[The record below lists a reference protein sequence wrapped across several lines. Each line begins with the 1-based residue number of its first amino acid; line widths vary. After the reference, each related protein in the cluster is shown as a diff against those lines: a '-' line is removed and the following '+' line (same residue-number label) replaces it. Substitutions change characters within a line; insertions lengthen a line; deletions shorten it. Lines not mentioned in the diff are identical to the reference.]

1 MAGVPLRKLVS
12 GFLLPRFDQTGL
24 EDETSDIR
32 IATMGLDLQLAA
44 GGSGEVIVRPE
55 VSVYVRLLP
64 SWEEITNPR
73 HDMAPQVQL
82 SREARRMVEDRARA
96 YINERIAA
104 LPPPDDDAEP
114 EESGDAVAVAEHAR
128 EVADAAEELQVEG
141 GGGDAEAR
149 GVARATVQ
157 VAERAE
163 RVARARQ
170 GESSRRTAARRDR
183 IAAIAAIR
191 REAFDRAFAELGI
204 RLVTRGPEGA
214 VERPV
219 TAADLAEPEPSDVSE
234 AAPQEVLPETQGTIE
249 AEGGPLPAVGAV
261 GLVRPGVGRI
271 DDQHAAPQPIPQK
284 SRRLSLELDEFR
296 FDYAD
301 EASRDAAVAAFPV
314 QLLLQLDAALTGW
327 IGSEEGHRDAYRP
340 GERVMPS
347 QFADQESW
355 EAYLQELR
363 ARRPATIADV
373 RPDLNGVALV
383 AEVDPDFVDPS
394 RVNLRVAIENGAAQ
408 PAGRDVTAFEH
419 ALFQVRLQVAVPA
432 VVHRPLRLDR
442 VEPSYRFRDWLEYP
456 AMGLN
461 CGVHQ
466 VPAPASVVSLQTNWA
481 PRYVQPR
488 IDARA
493 VAGVPT
499 AFEELANPGTDVA
512 RLLALPDSYD
522 TWIGSQATV
531 DVGRGL
537 QPELADDE
545 RHSHARDLNA
555 YRRESGYIRTGIELL
570 RESCEAARAL
580 ADARG
585 MNAEARAGLARRAAP
600 WQAWLRTNETFALY
614 GGARFTDWR
623 LFQLTFILAHL
634 PTFASRIPEFEDQFD
649 AFRDELSASLLYFP
663 TGGGKSE
670 AFFGLIVFNLF
681 LDRLRGKDRGVTGL
695 VRYPLRLLTLQQ
707 SRRLM
712 RILAHAELVR
722 LRRQIPGWPFEIGFW
737 VRSGNTPN
745 RVAQGFGGVPTVTA
759 AVLF

>member
-1 MAGVPLRKLVS
+1 M
-12 GFLLPRFDQTGL
+12 
-24 EDETSDIR
+24 EDETNDIR

-44 GGSGEVIVRPE
+44 DGSGEVIVRPE

-82 SREARRMVEDRARA
+82 SREARRMVEDRARV

-104 LPPPDDDAEP
+104 LPPADDDAEP
-114 EESGDAVAVAEHAR
+114 EQSGDAVAVAAQAR
-128 EVADAAEELQVEG
+128 ESADAAEELQAES

-204 RLVTRGPEGA
+204 RLVNSGPEGA
-214 VERPV
+214 AERPV

-234 AAPQEVLPETQGTIE
+234 AAPQELLPETQGTIE
-249 AEGGPLPAVGAV
+249 AEGEPPPAAGAV

-271 DDQHAAPQPIPQK
+271 DDHHAAPQPIPQK
-284 SRRLSLELDEFR
+284 WRRLSLELDESR

-301 EASRDAAVAAFPV
+301 EVSRDAAVAVFPV

-327 IGSEEGHRDAYRP
+327 IGSDEGQRDAYRP

-347 QFADQESW
+347 QFADRDSW
-355 EAYLQELR
+355 EGHLRELR

-373 RPDLNGVALV
+373 RPNLNGVALV

-419 ALFQVRLQVAVPA
+419 ALFQVRLQVTVPA
-432 VVHRPLRLDR
+432 ELHRPLRLDR

-466 VPAPASVVSLQTNWA
+466 VPAPSGAVSLQTNWA

-488 IDARA
+488 IDART
-493 VAGVPT
+493 VEGVPT
-499 AFEELANPGTDVA
+499 AYEELANAGTDVA
-512 RLLALPDSYD
+512 RLLALPDTYD
-522 TWIGSQATV
+522 NWIASQATV

-537 QPELADDE
+537 PPELADDE
-545 RHSHARDLNA
+545 RRSHARDLNA
-555 YRRESGYIRTGIELL
+555 YRQESGYIRAGIELL
-570 RESCEAARAL
+570 RASCEAARAL
-580 ADARG
+580 ATARPT
-585 MNAEARAGLARRAAP
+585 NAEVRAGLARRAAP
-600 WQAWLRTNETFALY
+600 WEAWLRTNETFALY
-614 GGARFTDWR
+614 GGTRFTDWR
-623 LFQLTFILAHL
+623 LFQLAFILAHL

-670 AFFGLIVFNLF
+670 AFFGLLVFNLF

-695 VRYPLRLLTLQQ
+695 VRYPL
-707 SRRLM
+707 
-712 RILAHAELVR
+712 
-722 LRRQIPGWPFEIGFW
+722 
-737 VRSGNTPN
+737 
-745 RVAQGFGGVPTVTA
+745 
-759 AVLF
+759 